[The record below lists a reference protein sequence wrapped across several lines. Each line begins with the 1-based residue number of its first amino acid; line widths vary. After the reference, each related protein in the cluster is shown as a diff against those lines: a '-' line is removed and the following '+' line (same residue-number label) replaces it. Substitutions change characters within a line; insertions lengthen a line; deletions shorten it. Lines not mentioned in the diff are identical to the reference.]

1 MAKPRGYLVVSAGK
15 MIALCD
21 NPHAARK
28 VAKENQGDIYVGPII
43 DEMGRCVLTLGKSYK
58 GVGLRAKYVSKPLIK
73 LPMERDITPN
83 ELVEER
89 IPTKKE
95 LAQARVKELKAK
107 AYDEDELEYDW
118 SKLTPEEAEE
128 FERLCDYLEH

>member
-1 MAKPRGYLVVSAGK
+1 MAKPRGYLVVSAGE
-15 MIALCD
+15 MIALCE
-21 NPHAARK
+21 NIQAARK
-28 VAKENQGDIYVGPII
+28 VAKANQGDIYIGPII
-43 DEMGRCVLTLGKSYK
+43 DDQGRCVLTLGKRYR
-58 GVGLRAKYVSKPLIK
+58 GVGLKPKSRLRPPTPTKPFEELI
-73 LPMERDITPN
+73 EESI
-83 ELVEER
+83 EER

-118 SKLTPEEAEE
+118 SKLTSEEAEE